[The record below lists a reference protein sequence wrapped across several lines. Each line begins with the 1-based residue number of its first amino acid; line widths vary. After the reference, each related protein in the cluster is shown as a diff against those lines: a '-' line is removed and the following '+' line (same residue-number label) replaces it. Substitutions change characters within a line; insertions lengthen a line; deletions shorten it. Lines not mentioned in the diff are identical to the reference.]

1 MAKIRELRQGEMF
14 TLHSIEEPRESQ
26 VWIRKEYDRSEKK
39 YWCQRWSDISDGR
52 YMSGNKEVF
61 TDFYF

>member
-1 MAKIRELRQGEMF
+1 MAKIRELQQGEMF
-14 TLHSIEEPRESQ
+14 TLHPIEEPRESQ